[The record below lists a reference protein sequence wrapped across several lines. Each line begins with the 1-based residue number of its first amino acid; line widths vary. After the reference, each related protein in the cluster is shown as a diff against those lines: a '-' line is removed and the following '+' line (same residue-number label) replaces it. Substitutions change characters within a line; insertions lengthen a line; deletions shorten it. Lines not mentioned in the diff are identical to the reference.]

1 MDKLRQNTSRRPHV
15 SRPSPHA
22 QTFASVM
29 AATWYRVERAWG
41 VELQEVSPAPLRT
54 VSGRASRLRAPGD
67 GVGNPQQRIAMCG
80 HVVVTESGRLLAQ
93 FTDEHLPIQMVA
105 ALARFD
111 NQPGDV
117 AVE

>member
-1 MDKLRQNTSRRPHV
+1 
-15 SRPSPHA
+15 
-22 QTFASVM
+22 
-29 AATWYRVERAWG
+29 
-41 VELQEVSPAPLRT
+41 
-54 VSGRASRLRAPGD
+54 
-67 GVGNPQQRIAMCG
+67 MCG

-93 FTDEHLPIQMVA
+93 FTDEHLPVQMVA